1 MGSNPSR
8 TARRR
13 AQSSATQSA
22 IKDAPIET
30 TGSEVEPAKPRR
42 VVRKTSEMNVT
53 PPPVVKPVDI
63 SRTSLMLDIEGLDRK
78 DRPWSL
84 AQGEGVKVLSE
95 DAMTGSGG
103 HTVLVE
109 MDAGAFRWLWECA
122 EANGLKQWRKYHGV
136 TGTQVI
142 ADAAVRAI
150 KAMRSAGKQHFP
162 QHYQEPS
169 APTKKRIVRKAS
181 AKAGSKG
188 KRVVRR
194 KK

>member
-8 TARRR
+8 AAKRR
-13 AQSSATQSA
+13 AQSASTQSA
-22 IKDAPIET
+22 IKSAPIET
-30 TGSEVEPAKPRR
+30 AGSEVEPAKPRR
-42 VVRKTSEMNVT
+42 VVRKTSDVNVT
-53 PPPVVKPVDI
+53 PPPVSKPVDI

-84 AQGEGVKVLSE
+84 AQGEGAKVLA
-95 DAMTGSGG
+95 DNATTFNGAQ
-103 HTVLVE
+103 TVVIE
-109 MDAGAFRWLWECA
+109 MDAGAFRWMWECA

-150 KAMRSAGKQHFP
+150 LAMRKAGKTNWP
-162 QHYQEPS
+162 NHYS

-181 AKAGSKG
+181 AKASSKG